1 MCCLW
6 FSVVRIGEVRCG
18 MVSFVVVRC
27 GVVRYGIKWWGRGC
41 GKVVMWYGIVWL
53 MGRCCVTWYG
63 VV

>member
-1 MCCLW
+1 
-6 FSVVRIGEVRCG
+6 
-18 MVSFVVVRC
+18 MVW
-27 GVVRYGIKWWGRGC
+27 YGIMWCVCGAGGVC